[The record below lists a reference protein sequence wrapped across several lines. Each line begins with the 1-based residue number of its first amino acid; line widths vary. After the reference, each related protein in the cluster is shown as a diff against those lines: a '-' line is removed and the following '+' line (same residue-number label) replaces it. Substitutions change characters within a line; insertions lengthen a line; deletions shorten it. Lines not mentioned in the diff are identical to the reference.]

1 MRRRQHLI
9 ASQHVRAWAL
19 PIFIAVLLL
28 CFGLIAQ
35 EVVEGE
41 PIAFDR
47 WVMLAFR
54 HASDPSL
61 PVGPPWLPEAVR
73 DVTAL
78 GSTVVLG
85 IVLLFVTGY
94 LFAAGKRHTGW
105 FVLATVLS
113 GTALNSLLKLA
124 FARPRPDLV
133 TPLTQALTL
142 SFPSGHAALSAI
154 CYLTLGTLLAQTQAS
169 RAIRVY
175 FIVTAM
181 LLTLLVGVSRI
192 YLGVHYPTDVLAG
205 WCIGIAWAL
214 ICGTARG
221 RLKDIGPCAL
231 ARRRKRARRHPR
243 GHDAQPVP
251 RRREAPIRIH
261 LFPLYAARRSGQV
274 SSHPLARMRLS

>member
-1 MRRRQHLI
+1 MRKWRQVMASRRAQEWTPPL
-9 ASQHVRAWAL
+9 
-19 PIFIAVLLL
+19 FIAGLLL
-28 CFGLIAQ
+28 CFGFIAQ

-47 WVMLAFR
+47 RVMLALR
-54 HASDPSL
+54 HASDLSL
-61 PVGPPWLPEAVR
+61 PIGPSWLPEAAR

-85 IVLLFVTGY
+85 TLLLVVTGY

-105 FVLATVLS
+105 FVLATILG

-133 TPLTQALTL
+133 TPLTQVLSL

-154 CYLTLGTLLAQTQAS
+154 CYLTLGALLAQTQTS
-169 RAIRVY
+169 RAIRIH
-175 FIVTAM
+175 FIATAM
-181 LLTLLVGVSRI
+181 VLTLLVGVSRI

-214 ICGTARG
+214 ICWTIMSRF
-221 RLKDIGPCAL
+221 
-231 ARRRKRARRHPR
+231 
-243 GHDAQPVP
+243 Q
-251 RRREAPIRIH
+251 
-261 LFPLYAARRSGQV
+261 RSGTV
-274 SSHPLARMRLS
+274 EPAEG

>member
-1 MRRRQHLI
+1 MI
-9 ASQHVRAWAL
+9 ASQHVRAWAP

-61 PVGPPWLPEAVR
+61 PIGPPWLPEAVR
-73 DVTAL
+73 DITAL

-85 IVLLFVTGY
+85 VVLLVVTGY
-94 LFAAGKRHTGW
+94 LFAAGKRRTGW

-154 CYLTLGTLLAQTQAS
+154 CYLTLGTLLARTQAS
-169 RAIRVY
+169 RAVRVY
-175 FIVTAM
+175 FIATAM

-205 WCIGIAWAL
+205 WCIGIAWAP
-214 ICGTARG
+214 ICGIVMSRF
-221 RLKDIGPCAL
+221 
-231 ARRRKRARRHPR
+231 
-243 GHDAQPVP
+243 Q
-251 RRREAPIRIH
+251 
-261 LFPLYAARRSGQV
+261 RSGTV
-274 SSHPLARMRLS
+274 EPAEN

>member
-1 MRRRQHLI
+1 L
-9 ASQHVRAWAL
+9 L
-19 PIFIAVLLL
+19 IAVLLL

-35 EVVEGE
+35 EVAEGE

-61 PVGPPWLPEAVR
+61 PLGPPWLPEAMR
-73 DVTAL
+73 DITAL

-85 IVLLFVTGY
+85 IVLLVVTGY
-94 LFAAGKRHTGW
+94 LLAAGKRHTGW

-133 TPLTQALTL
+133 TPLTQVLTL

-154 CYLTLGTLLAQTQAS
+154 CYLTLGTLLAQTQVS
-169 RAIRVY
+169 RAIRIY
-175 FIVTAM
+175 FIATAM
-181 LLTLLVGVSRI
+181 LLTLLVGISRI

-214 ICGTARG
+214 ICGTIMSRFQ
-221 RLKDIGPCAL
+221 L
-231 ARRRKRARRHPR
+231 
-243 GHDAQPVP
+243 
-251 RRREAPIRIH
+251 
-261 LFPLYAARRSGQV
+261 SGTVEPAEDQKTSV
-274 SSHPLARMRLS
+274 AE

>member
-1 MRRRQHLI
+1 MRKWRQAMASRRAREWTPPLFV
-9 ASQHVRAWAL
+9 AG
-19 PIFIAVLLL
+19 LLL

-47 WVMLAFR
+47 WVMFAFR

-61 PVGPPWLPEAVR
+61 PLGPSWLPEVAR

-85 IVLLFVTGY
+85 IVLLVVTGY

-133 TPLTQALTL
+133 TPLTKVLTL

-154 CYLTLGTLLAQTQAS
+154 CYLTLGTLLARTQAS
-169 RAIRVY
+169 RAIRIHL
-175 FIVTAM
+175 IVTAM
-181 LLTLLVGVSRI
+181 VLTLLVGVSRI

-214 ICGTARG
+214 ICWTIMSRFQRRG
-221 RLKDIGPCAL
+221 MVEPA
-231 ARRRKRARRHPR
+231 
-243 GHDAQPVP
+243 
-251 RRREAPIRIH
+251 EN
-261 LFPLYAARRSGQV
+261 
-274 SSHPLARMRLS
+274 